1 MPKIVG
7 PAEARRWFKQETSSI
22 SSEAG
27 PAMGFAPTMP
37 VFFRLPVAARRSRL
51 PPILWRIFYEYTLPA
66 LAFDSCRV
74 GVSDLWTFR
83 GCCGRDH
90 PDQGAD
96 QAVPS
101 HRQGC
106 AQSSGQER
114 RHEHHAPY
122 A

>member
-7 PAEARRWFKQETSSI
+7 PAEARRWLKQETSSI
-22 SSEAG
+22 SSEA
-27 PAMGFAPTMP
+27 APLWLLRRP
-37 VFFRLPVAARRSRL
+37 CPFFFRLPVAARRSRL
-51 PPILWRIFYEYTLPA
+51 PPNPWRIFHEYTLPT
-66 LAFDSCRV
+66 LAFDPCRG
-74 GVSDLWTFR
+74 GVPDLRTLR

-101 HRQGC
+101 HRQGG

-114 RHEHHAPY
+114 RH
-122 A
+122 